1 MADQS
6 QGGDQL
12 IAGTWPDST
21 SEAGD
26 KGVTDRS
33 SVTPLLVARGLF
45 AGPSTLIPAD
55 MYAKVLRGAAEP
67 ERHRLVVHP
76 HSRVSTN
83 TYFGRVPAS
92 YWQRWTEVGEVLF
105 ELDCAGAGTVTVL
118 ASDSVG
124 DSRPITTAT
133 VSSATARTVRLAAPI
148 DKFVDGGAL
157 WLDITTAGEQ
167 LTVERVRVTVAPR
180 QRLRPSAVVICT
192 HNRVDDCLNTLAA
205 LAADP
210 GALAYVSVVYVI
222 DQGSD
227 PVSDRSR
234 FADVSAS
241 LGAKLRYIRQPNLGG
256 SGGFTRGLFEATGP
270 AAPPANVLFMDDDV
284 LCEPEVVVR
293 LTAFANLL
301 VEPAI
306 VGAQM
311 LNLLHPSQLL
321 APAEHADLVR
331 MLPGQMILDTK
342 LNVDQLGTRIKDGR
356 SNIQEK
362 RVDAGYNGW
371 WCCLIPIEIVDAV
384 GYPMPFFFQ
393 WDDVE
398 FGYRARSAG
407 YATVTLPGA
416 GLWHADFH
424 WKDWDEWHRYFN
436 MRNGLITSALQPSF
450 DPKRAAGVLAADL
463 VRYLLGMQYGLAA
476 TMLKAVEDFL
486 RGPEIL
492 HDGGVAAMAE
502 IRALRANYPETA
514 KHPATAVPGMRP
526 GELSEVPAGPQPSL
540 EGIVLLKRVIYQLLG
555 RGPRHVG
562 TVRAG
567 DARWWHVSLFETAVV
582 TDMSQEGV
590 RVRHRDRATMLRLA
604 KQGLR
609 VLTRLAREGAGA
621 TAAFRGARPR
631 LTSRDNWSRL
641 YELSAEQQRSDVAG
655 RREH

>member
-1 MADQS
+1 
-6 QGGDQL
+6 
-12 IAGTWPDST
+12 
-21 SEAGD
+21 
-26 KGVTDRS
+26 
-33 SVTPLLVARGLF
+33 
-45 AGPSTLIPAD
+45 
-55 MYAKVLRGAAEP
+55 
-67 ERHRLVVHP
+67 
-76 HSRVSTN
+76 
-83 TYFGRVPAS
+83 AS
-92 YWQRWTEVGEVLF
+92 YWQRWTDVGEVLF
-105 ELDCAGAGTVTVL
+105 ELDCTGAGVITVL
-118 ASDSVG
+118 ASDSAGVA
-124 DSRPITTAT
+124 RTITSVTVAGAT
-133 VSSATARTVRLAAPI
+133 ERTVRVAAPI

-157 WLDITTAGEQ
+157 WLDVATADEH
-167 LTVERVRVTVAPR
+167 LAVERVRVTVAPR
-180 QRLRPSAVVICT
+180 QRFRPSAVVICT

-210 GALAYVSVVYVI
+210 GALAFVSTIYVV

-227 PVSDRSR
+227 PVSGRSR
-234 FADVSAS
+234 FADVAAS
-241 LGAKLRYIRQPNLGG
+241 LGGKLRYLRQPNLGG
-256 SGGFTRGLFEATGP
+256 SGGFTRGLFEVTDP
-270 AAPPANVLFMDDDV
+270 AAPTANVVFMDDDV

-301 VEPAI
+301 AEPAI

-331 MLPGQMILDTK
+331 MLPGQMIMDTK
-342 LNVDQLGTRIKDGR
+342 LNVDQLGKRRDGR
-356 SNIQEK
+356 SNIEEK

-371 WCCLIPIEIVDAV
+371 WCCLIPIEIVAAI

-398 FGYRARSAG
+398 YGYRARSAG
-407 YATVTLPGA
+407 YGTVTLPGA

-436 MRNGLITSALQPSF
+436 MRNGLITSCLQPAF

-463 VRYLLGMQYGLAA
+463 ARYLVGMQYGLAA

-492 HDGGVAAMAE
+492 HDGGVAAVGE
-502 IRALRANYPETA
+502 IRALRADYPETA
-514 KHPATAVPGMRP
+514 KHPATAVPGLRP
-526 GELSEVPAGPQPSL
+526 GEISEIPAGPEPTMD
-540 EGIVLLKRVIYQLLG
+540 GIVLLKRVVYQLLG

-562 TVRAG
+562 AVRAG

-604 KQGLR
+604 KQG
-609 VLTRLAREGAGA
+609 VSMLTRLMREGESV
-621 TAAFRGARPR
+621 TAAFRSARPA
-631 LTSRDNWSRL
+631 LTSRDNWARL
-641 YELSAEQQRSDVAG
+641 YELSARTE
-655 RREH
+655 RES